1 MLLLQD
7 AHSLAVAGCG
17 KKGEGNVKKR
27 IIAGVLCAVFCI
39 TSLWGLAPATPQLQA
54 SAKENKLA
62 EGVPWNDTPMPA
74 LDSVRDS
81 SVAQET
87 KFTHKEWTGESGYVD
102 AYGDTVNAADVY
114 RINVQDATSSTTHSV
129 PYHSVDKA
137 VEGAVN
143 YKKEASDY
151 VQYLTGE
158 KEADWD
164 LVVLQNQ
171 TKAQAEQYK
180 DFYKKGYVVQGED
193 KWKEDLVLP
202 ASWTSYGLDKPIYA
216 NVQMP
221 WQSAYDRSV
230 KVPKAPV
237 NYNPVGLY
245 RKTFDVKDTMLR
257 TNGRVYLSFQGVES
271 CYYVYVNGKEVGYSE
286 DSFSPHSFDVTDY
299 LTEDGKD
306 NLLAVE
312 VHKFCDG
319 TWMEGQDMIYDGG
332 IFRDVYLY
340 STPLIH
346 IEDYH
351 VVTDLDEDYKDAD
364 LKVDVAVSNSST
376 ADLSDYAVDI
386 QLYNPDGS
394 VFMNGYTID
403 IPEVKRAAEDG
414 AKTTVAAS
422 GSHAVYGPKLWSA
435 EQPNLYTMVL
445 TLYHKSTGAYIES
458 LSQQLGFREIE
469 FISSEVNSNGQRK
482 TQDSEFQPMKIN
494 GKPILLKGTNRHDTD
509 PVYGKYVPEATV
521 RQDIETMK
529 RFNLNAVRTSHYSND
544 EYLYYLCDKYGLYVM
559 AETNVESHALMNKGD
574 SQKHFKKMVMDRTVT
589 AFNRLK
595 DRTSVVMWS
604 TGNEN
609 YYNSSKNYADGM
621 FFDLI
626 QYFKEKDPTRPVHC
640 ESSGNQNGVDMDSN
654 MYPTVGTVEG
664 KAKANMPYVL
674 CEYDHAMG
682 NAVGNIKEYWDAIR
696 SSDNML
702 GGFIWDWVDQ
712 SRLADLPQSKYD
724 YYSEE
729 FAHKTLY
736 PEEAEGKYYAYG
748 GDWKDQP
755 NDGSFCVNGLVS
767 PDRDVQPELYEVK
780 YIYQNFW
787 FTAGDIDLAR
797 GNVHV
802 YNESSFDNMDQYNL
816 VWKLSEDDTEL
827 ARGTEC
833 IDVKPREEADISLP
847 YIDKLPEERK
857 AGAEYYLTLELQ
869 LKSDTLYAKAGHVVA
884 HEQFLLPE
892 TLEQA
897 AWQPAAG
904 NVEIQ
909 DEDDGITVNGS
920 DFSFTIDKESGM
932 MRDYTYQGTLLMS
945 EGPVP
950 NFYRAPLNNDGSHDK
965 KWKNAAN
972 NPSLKDYE
980 IEEEGDG
987 RKTIR
992 TTLSFPEQP
1001 GLYTALDYTI
1011 EANGAVTVKM
1021 TSDATGTSLG
1031 NYLRIGTN
1039 MRLPGSYENITWYGD
1054 GPVESM
1060 SDRNNFAVVGRYQST
1075 VSEMFYPYLDTQDT
1089 GTLPGT
1095 KWFTVTDPDQNKA
1108 LVVAGREDVETSAL
1122 HFTVQD
1128 LTNAR
1133 HPYQLT
1139 PEDDT
1144 ILSVNLAS
1152 QGAGNKSCGP
1162 DTLAEYL
1169 IPNNKEY
1176 SYEYTL
1182 LPYDVAAAQNLTELT
1197 RGYRNVKV
1205 YEGNPTV
1212 KAFEKE
1218 VKEIVVYSSSQLE
1231 TLLDLQARYEGDP
1244 SYQGEGTVLTAEEKS
1259 FVSEEVVLLLQH
1271 KIKEA
1276 QDMADN
1282 PAAILWKDLSKN
1294 KLDSSMTKD
1303 SKYTLGYDEAENV
1316 SYLRGYFDLDSD
1328 QAKEVFDQQFK
1339 EGRAFTV
1346 EAYLNMNGSYDEM
1359 NMIFGKGD
1367 HTMGF
1372 RGTGSSLYFFIHNGT
1387 DWETCEA
1394 TGLYL
1399 EGWHHVAAMYSPE
1412 ENGTIMI
1419 ALDGSV
1425 IQKTTDVGTPSD
1437 SGYPFGIG
1445 HDAQTDRTGDNSY
1458 AAVRVY
1464 NRVLSEE
1471 ELQGQRDYDL
1481 GYRSQPAVSSSDEA
1495 AELWYEFACK
1505 PALVHFSK
1513 SKVSLEPGG
1522 ASKNISVTVAP
1533 KNYRNAALSVT
1544 SQNES
1549 IVSAKVNGSEI
1560 ELIPAAVGETAVKAE
1575 TDGGLYSLCR
1585 VTVKEKPADNQPG
1598 NTPVP
1603 DKSGQNNSPVSTVP
1617 QIYKITG
1624 LRAVKHKTTSIT
1636 LKWNGVSGA
1645 VYEVK
1650 RYDTGKKKWVS
1661 LKKGLRT
1668 SSFTDKK
1675 CKAGTHYKYMIVSTN
1690 PAGTSTSLNTATKPV
1705 KPVLRTLKRSGR
1717 TFRLKWKKCKADSIE
1732 IFMKTGKGKYK
1743 KIAVKK
1749 GSSISYK
1756 TKKLK
1761 KNNKY
1766 TFRIRAVMK
1775 GEGGKK
1781 IYSSYSK
1788 VKKR

>member
-1 MLLLQD
+1 
-7 AHSLAVAGCG
+7 
-17 KKGEGNVKKR
+17 
-27 IIAGVLCAVFCI
+27 
-39 TSLWGLAPATPQLQA
+39 
-54 SAKENKLA
+54 
-62 EGVPWNDTPMPA
+62 
-74 LDSVRDS
+74 
-81 SVAQET
+81 
-87 KFTHKEWTGESGYVD
+87 
-102 AYGDTVNAADVY
+102 
-114 RINVQDATSSTTHSV
+114 
-129 PYHSVDKA
+129 
-137 VEGAVN
+137 
-143 YKKEASDY
+143 
-151 VQYLTGE
+151 
-158 KEADWD
+158 
-164 LVVLQNQ
+164 
-171 TKAQAEQYK
+171 
-180 DFYKKGYVVQGED
+180 
-193 KWKEDLVLP
+193 
-202 ASWTSYGLDKPIYA
+202 
-216 NVQMP
+216 
-221 WQSAYDRSV
+221 
-230 KVPKAPV
+230 
-237 NYNPVGLY
+237 
-245 RKTFDVKDTMLR
+245 
-257 TNGRVYLSFQGVES
+257 
-271 CYYVYVNGKEVGYSE
+271 
-286 DSFSPHSFDVTDY
+286 
-299 LTEDGKD
+299 
-306 NLLAVE
+306 
-312 VHKFCDG
+312 
-319 TWMEGQDMIYDGG
+319 
-332 IFRDVYLY
+332 
-340 STPLIH
+340 
-346 IEDYH
+346 
-351 VVTDLDEDYKDAD
+351 
-364 LKVDVAVSNSST
+364 
-376 ADLSDYAVDI
+376 
-386 QLYNPDGS
+386 
-394 VFMNGYTID
+394 
-403 IPEVKRAAEDG
+403 
-414 AKTTVAAS
+414 
-422 GSHAVYGPKLWSA
+422 
-435 EQPNLYTMVL
+435 
-445 TLYHKSTGAYIES
+445 
-458 LSQQLGFREIE
+458 
-469 FISSEVNSNGQRK
+469 
-482 TQDSEFQPMKIN
+482 
-494 GKPILLKGTNRHDTD
+494 
-509 PVYGKYVPEATV
+509 
-521 RQDIETMK
+521 
-529 RFNLNAVRTSHYSND
+529 
-544 EYLYYLCDKYGLYVM
+544 
-559 AETNVESHALMNKGD
+559 
-574 SQKHFKKMVMDRTVT
+574 
-589 AFNRLK
+589 
-595 DRTSVVMWS
+595 
-604 TGNEN
+604 
-609 YYNSSKNYADGM
+609 
-621 FFDLI
+621 
-626 QYFKEKDPTRPVHC
+626 
-640 ESSGNQNGVDMDSN
+640 
-654 MYPTVGTVEG
+654 
-664 KAKANMPYVL
+664 MPYVL

-682 NAVGNIKEYWDAIR
+682 NAVGNMKEYWDAIR
-696 SSDNML
+696 SSENML

-712 SRLADLPQSKYD
+712 SRLADLPQFKYD

-736 PEEAEGKYYAYG
+736 SEEAEGKYYAYG

-802 YNESSFDNMDQYNL
+802 YNESSFDHMDQYDL

-827 ARGTEC
+827 ATGTEC

-847 YIDKLPEERK
+847 YMDKLPEERK
-857 AGAEYYLTLELQ
+857 AGAEYYLTLEMR

-884 HEQFLLPE
+884 QEQFLLPE
-892 TLEQA
+892 TLEHA
-897 AWQPAAG
+897 AYKPAAG

-909 DEDDGITVNGS
+909 DEDGGIAVNGS

-932 MRDYTYQGTLLMS
+932 LRDYTYRGTLLMS

-965 KWKNAAN
+965 KWKSAAN

-987 RKTIR
+987 RKIIR

-1011 EANGAVTVKM
+1011 EANGAVTVQM
-1021 TSDATGTSLG
+1021 TTDATSTSLG

-1095 KWFTVTDPDQNKA
+1095 KWFTVTDPDHNEA

-1139 PEDDT
+1139 PENDT

-1152 QGAGNKSCGP
+1152 QGTGNKSCGP

-1176 SYEYTL
+1176 FYEYTL
-1182 LPYDVAAAQNLTELT
+1182 LPYDVGAVQNLTELT
-1197 RGYRNVKV
+1197 RGYRNVEV

-1218 VKEIVVYSSSQLE
+1218 VKEIVVYSSSQLGA
-1231 TLLDLQARYEGDP
+1231 LLDLQARYEGDP
-1244 SYQGEGTVLTAEEKS
+1244 SHEGEGTVLTAEEKS

-1276 QDMADN
+1276 QDMADH
-1282 PAAILWKDLSKN
+1282 PAAIVWKDLSKN
-1294 KLDSSMTKD
+1294 KLDSSMTED

-1328 QAKEVFDQQFK
+1328 QAKEIFDQQFK

-1367 HTMGF
+1367 RTMGF
-1372 RGTGSSLYFFIHNGT
+1372 RGTASSLYFFIHNGT

-1412 ENGTIMI
+1412 ENGTLMI

-1437 SGYPFGIG
+1437 SSYPFGIG

-1464 NRVLSEE
+1464 NRMLSEE

-1481 GYRSQPAVSSSDEA
+1481 GYRSEPAVSSSDEA
-1495 AELWYEFACK
+1495 AELWHEFACK

-1522 ASKNISVTVAP
+1522 PSKTISATVAP
-1533 KNYRNAALSVT
+1533 RNYRNAALSVT

-1549 IVSAKVNGSEI
+1549 IVSVKVNGSEI
-1560 ELIPAAVGETAVKAE
+1560 ELNPAAVGEAAVKAE

-1585 VTVKEKPADNQPG
+1585 VTVKEKPVDNQPG
-1598 NTPVP
+1598 NTPGS
-1603 DKSGQNNSPVSTVP
+1603 DKTEQNNPPVTTAP
-1617 QIYKITG
+1617 HKITG
-1624 LRAVKHKTTSIT
+1624 LRAVKHKTTSIA
-1636 LKWNGVSGA
+1636 LKWDGVKGA

-1650 RYDTGKKKWVS
+1650 RYDAEKKKWVT
-1661 LKKGLRT
+1661 LKKGLKT
-1668 SSFTDKK
+1668 SSYTDTK
-1675 CKAGTHYKYMIVSTN
+1675 CKAGRHYKYMIVSVN
-1690 PAGTSTSLNTATKPV
+1690 PAGTSASLNTATKPA
-1705 KPVLRTLKRSGR
+1705 KPVLRSLKKSGR
-1717 TFRLKWKKCKADSIE
+1717 TFRLKWKKCRADSIE
-1732 IFMKTGKGKYK
+1732 IFMKKGKGKFK

-1749 GSSISYK
+1749 GSSTSYK
-1756 TKKLK
+1756 SKKLK
-1761 KNNKY
+1761 KNIKY
-1766 TFRIRAVMK
+1766 TFKIRAFMK

-1781 IYSSYSK
+1781 IYSSFTK
-1788 VKKR
+1788 VKRG

>member
-1 MLLLQD
+1 M
-7 AHSLAVAGCG
+7 
-17 KKGEGNVKKR
+17 KKR
-27 IIAGVLCAVFCI
+27 IIAGVLCAVFCV
-39 TSLWGLAPATPQLQA
+39 TSLWGLSPAVPQLQA
-54 SAKENKLA
+54 SEKENKAA
-62 EGVPWNDTPMPA
+62 EGVPWNDTPMPV
-74 LDSVRDS
+74 LESVRDS

-102 AYGDTVNAADVY
+102 AYGETVNAADVY
-114 RINVQDATSSTTHSV
+114 RINVQDATSSSTHSV

-137 VEGAVN
+137 IVGAVN
-143 YKKEASDY
+143 YKKEASEY
-151 VQYLTGE
+151 VQFLTGE

-180 DFYKKGYVVQGED
+180 DFYKKEYVVQGED

-202 ASWTSYGLDKPIYA
+202 ASWTSYGFDKPIYA

-364 LKVDVAVSNSST
+364 LNIDLAVSNSSR

-386 QLYNPDGS
+386 RLYNPDGS

-414 AKTTVAAS
+414 TRTTVTAS
-422 GSHAVYGPKLWSA
+422 GSHAVNGPKLWSA

-445 TLYHKSTGAYIES
+445 TLYNRSTGAYIES
-458 LSQQLGFREIE
+458 LSQQLGFREME
-469 FISSEVNSNGQRK
+469 FVSSEVNSNGQRK

-589 AFNRLK
+589 AYNRLK

-609 YYNSSKNYADGM
+609 YYNSNKNYADGM
-621 FFDLI
+621 FYDLI

-712 SRLADLPQSKYD
+712 SRLAELPQSKYD

-802 YNESSFDNMDQYNL
+802 YNESSFDNMDQYDL

-827 ARGTEC
+827 ATGTEC
-833 IDVKPREEADISLP
+833 IDVGPREEADISLP
-847 YIDKLPEERK
+847 YMDKLPEERK

-884 HEQFLLPE
+884 QEQFLLPE
-892 TLEQA
+892 TIEHA
-897 AWQPAAG
+897 SYQPAAG

-909 DEDDGITVNGS
+909 DEDEGIAVNGS
-920 DFSFTIDKESGM
+920 DFSFTIDKENGM
-932 MRDYTYQGTLLMS
+932 LKDYTYRGTLLMS

-965 KWKNAAN
+965 KWKSAAN

-1021 TSDATGTSLG
+1021 TTDATGTSLG

-1039 MRLPGSYENITWYGD
+1039 MRLPGGYENITWYGD

-1095 KWFTVTDPDQNKA
+1095 KWFTVTDPNQKEA

-1182 LPYDVAAAQNLTELT
+1182 LPYEVGAAQNLTELT
-1197 RGYRNVKV
+1197 RGYRNVEV

-1231 TLLDLQARYEGDP
+1231 ALLDLQARYEGDP
-1244 SYQGEGTVLTAEEKS
+1244 SYVGEGTVLTAEEKS

-1271 KIKEA
+1271 KIKEV
-1276 QDMADN
+1276 QDMADH

-1294 KLDSSMTKD
+1294 KLDSSMTGD

-1316 SYLRGYFDLDSD
+1316 SYLRGYFDLDFD
-1328 QAKEVFDQQFK
+1328 QAKEVFDRQFK

-1425 IQKTTDVGTPSD
+1425 IQKTTGVGTPSD

-1522 ASKNISVTVAP
+1522 PSKTISINVAP
-1533 KNYRNAALSVT
+1533 RNYRNAALSVT

-1549 IVSAKVNGSEI
+1549 VVTVKVDGSEI
-1560 ELIPAAVGETAVKAE
+1560 ELNPAAVGETAVKAE

-1585 VTVKEKPADNQPG
+1585 VSVKEKPVDNQPG
-1598 NTPVP
+1598 STPGS
-1603 DKSGQNNSPVSTVP
+1603 DQTGQNNPPVYIAAQP
-1617 QIYKITG
+1617 YKITG
-1624 LRAVKHKTTSIT
+1624 LRAVKHKTTSIA

-1650 RYDTGKKKWVS
+1650 RYDTGKKKWVT
-1661 LKKGLRT
+1661 LKKGLKT
-1668 SSFTDKK
+1668 SSFTDTK
-1675 CKAGTHYKYMIVSTN
+1675 CKAGRHYKYMIVSTN
-1690 PAGTSTSLNTATKPV
+1690 PAGTSSVLNTATKPA
-1705 KPVLRTLKRSGR
+1705 KSVLQSLKKSGC

-1732 IFMKTGKGKYK
+1732 IYMRAGKGKFK

-1749 GSSISYK
+1749 GNSTSYK

-1761 KNNKY
+1761 KNTKY
-1766 TFRIRAVMK
+1766 TFKIRAFMK

-1781 IYSSYSK
+1781 IYGSFSK
-1788 VKKR
+1788 VKKG

>member
-1 MLLLQD
+1 M
-7 AHSLAVAGCG
+7 
-17 KKGEGNVKKR
+17 KKR
-27 IIAGVLCAVFCI
+27 IFAGVLCAVFCV
-39 TSLWGLAPATPQLQA
+39 TSLWGLSPVTPQLQA
-54 SAKENKLA
+54 SVKENKAA
-62 EGVPWNDTPMPA
+62 EGVPWDNGTPMPA
-74 LDSVRDS
+74 LESVRDS
-81 SVAQET
+81 SVVQET

-102 AYGDTVNAADVY
+102 AYGETVNAADVY
-114 RINVQDATSSTTHSV
+114 RINVQDATSSSTHSV
-129 PYHSVDKA
+129 PYHSVEKA
-137 VEGAVN
+137 IEGAVN

-202 ASWTSYGLDKPIYA
+202 ASWTSYGFDKPIYA

-299 LTEDGKD
+299 LTEDGRD

-346 IEDYH
+346 IEDYQ
-351 VVTDLDEDYKDAD
+351 VVTNLDKDYKDAD
-364 LKVDVAVSNSST
+364 LDIDLAVSNSST

-386 QLYNPDGS
+386 QLYNSDGS

-403 IPEVKRAAEDG
+403 IPEVKKAAEDG
-414 AKTTVAAS
+414 ARTTVTAS

-445 TLYHKSTGAYIES
+445 TLYHKSTGAYVES

-469 FISSEVNSNGQRK
+469 FVSSEVNSNGQRK
-482 TQDSEFQPMKIN
+482 TQDSEFQPMRIN
-494 GKPILLKGTNRHDTD
+494 GMPILLKGTNRHDTD
-509 PVYGKYVPEATV
+509 PIYGKYVPEATV

-589 AFNRLK
+589 AYNRLK

-609 YYNSSKNYADGM
+609 YYNSYKNYADGM
-621 FFDLI
+621 FYDLI

-640 ESSGNQNGVDMDSN
+640 ESSGSQNGVDMDSN

-682 NAVGNIKEYWDAIR
+682 NAVGNMKEYWDAIR
-696 SSDNML
+696 SSENML

-712 SRLADLPQSKYD
+712 SRLAELPQFKYD

-736 PEEAEGKYYAYG
+736 SEEAEGKYYAYG

-802 YNESSFDNMDQYNL
+802 YNESSFDHMDQYDL

-827 ARGTEC
+827 ATGTEC

-847 YIDKLPEERK
+847 YMDKLPEERK
-857 AGAEYYLTLELQ
+857 AGAEYYLTLEMR

-884 HEQFLLPE
+884 QEQFLLPE
-892 TLEQA
+892 TLEHA
-897 AWQPAAG
+897 AYQPAAG

-909 DEDDGITVNGS
+909 DEDGGIAVNGS

-932 MRDYTYQGTLLMS
+932 LRNYTYRGTLLMS

-965 KWKNAAN
+965 KWKSAAN

-987 RKTIR
+987 RKIIR

-1011 EANGAVTVKM
+1011 EANGAVTVQM
-1021 TSDATGTSLG
+1021 TTDATSTSLG

-1039 MRLPGSYENITWYGD
+1039 MRLPGGYENITWYGD

-1095 KWFTVTDPDQNKA
+1095 KWFTVTDPNHNEA

-1139 PEDDT
+1139 PENDT

-1152 QGAGNKSCGP
+1152 QGTGNKSCGP

-1176 SYEYTL
+1176 FYEYTL
-1182 LPYDVAAAQNLTELT
+1182 LPYDVGAAQNLTELT
-1197 RGYRNVKV
+1197 RGYRNVEV

-1218 VKEIVVYSSSQLE
+1218 VKEIVVYSSSQLGA
-1231 TLLDLQARYEGDP
+1231 LLDLQARYEGDP
-1244 SYQGEGTVLTAEEKS
+1244 SYEGEGTVLTAEEKS

-1276 QDMADN
+1276 QDMADH
-1282 PAAILWKDLSKN
+1282 PASIVWKDLSEN
-1294 KLDSSMTKD
+1294 KLDSSMTED

-1328 QAKEVFDQQFK
+1328 QAKEIFDQQFK

-1367 HTMGF
+1367 RTMGF
-1372 RGTGSSLYFFIHNGT
+1372 RGTASSLYFFIHNGT

-1412 ENGTIMI
+1412 ENGTLMI

-1425 IQKTTDVGTPSD
+1425 IQRTTDVGTPSD

-1481 GYRSQPAVSSSDEA
+1481 GYRSDPAVSSSDES

-1513 SKVSLEPGG
+1513 SKVSLETGG
-1522 ASKNISVTVAP
+1522 PSKTISASVAP
-1533 KNYRNAALSVT
+1533 RNYRNAALSVT

-1549 IVSAKVNGSEI
+1549 IVSIKVNGSEI
-1560 ELIPAAVGETAVKAE
+1560 ELNPAAVGEAAVKAE

-1585 VTVKEKPADNQPG
+1585 VTVKEKPVDNQPG
-1598 NTPVP
+1598 NTPGS
-1603 DKSGQNNSPVSTVP
+1603 DKTEQNNPPVITAP
-1617 QIYKITG
+1617 HKITG
-1624 LRAVKHKTTSIT
+1624 LRAVKHKTTSIA
-1636 LKWNGVSGA
+1636 LKWDGVKGA

-1650 RYDTGKKKWVS
+1650 RYDAGKKKWVT
-1661 LKKGLRT
+1661 LKKGLKT
-1668 SSFTDKK
+1668 SSYTDTK
-1675 CKAGTHYKYMIVSTN
+1675 CKAGRHYKYMIVSVN
-1690 PAGTSTSLNTATKPV
+1690 PAGTSASLNTATKPA
-1705 KPVLRTLKRSGR
+1705 KLVLRSLKKSGR
-1717 TFRLKWKKCKADSIE
+1717 TYRLKWKKCRADSIE
-1732 IFMKTGKGKYK
+1732 IFMKKGKGKFK

-1749 GSSISYK
+1749 GSSTSYK
-1756 TKKLK
+1756 SKKLK
-1761 KNNKY
+1761 KNIKY
-1766 TFRIRAVMK
+1766 TFKIRAFMK

-1781 IYSSYSK
+1781 IYSSFTK
-1788 VKKR
+1788 VKRG

>member
-1 MLLLQD
+1 M
-7 AHSLAVAGCG
+7 
-17 KKGEGNVKKR
+17 KKR
-27 IIAGVLCAVFCI
+27 IFAGVLCAVFCV
-39 TSLWGLAPATPQLQA
+39 TSLWGLSPVTPQLQA
-54 SAKENKLA
+54 SVKENKA
-62 EGVPWNDTPMPA
+62 VEGVPWDNGTPMPA
-74 LDSVRDS
+74 LESVRDS

-102 AYGDTVNAADVY
+102 AYGETVNAADVY
-114 RINVQDATSSTTHSV
+114 RINVQDATSSSTHSV
-129 PYHSVDKA
+129 PYHSVEKA
-137 VEGAVN
+137 IEGAVN

-151 VQYLTGE
+151 VQFLTGE

-202 ASWTSYGLDKPIYA
+202 ASWTSYGFDKPIYA

-346 IEDYH
+346 IEDYQ
-351 VVTDLDEDYKDAD
+351 VVTDLDKDYKDAD
-364 LKVDVAVSNSST
+364 LNIDLAVSNSST

-386 QLYNPDGS
+386 QLFNPDGS

-414 AKTTVAAS
+414 ARTTVTAS

-445 TLYHKSTGAYIES
+445 TLYHKSTGAYVES

-469 FISSEVNSNGQRK
+469 FVSSEVNSNGQRK

-494 GKPILLKGTNRHDTD
+494 GMPILLKGTNRHDTD
-509 PVYGKYVPEATV
+509 PIYGKYVPEATV

-589 AFNRLK
+589 AYNRLK

-609 YYNSSKNYADGM
+609 YYTSSKNYADGM
-621 FFDLI
+621 FYDLI

-664 KAKANMPYVL
+664 KARANMPYVL

-682 NAVGNIKEYWDAIR
+682 NAVGNMKEYWDAIR
-696 SSDNML
+696 SSENML

-712 SRLADLPQSKYD
+712 SRLADLPQFKYD

-736 PEEAEGKYYAYG
+736 SEEAEGKYYAYG

-767 PDRDVQPELYEVK
+767 PDRDVQPELYEVT

-802 YNESSFDNMDQYNL
+802 YNESSFDHMDQYDL

-827 ARGTEC
+827 ATGTEC

-847 YIDKLPEERK
+847 YMDKLPEERK
-857 AGAEYYLTLELQ
+857 AGAEYYLTLEMR

-884 HEQFLLPE
+884 QEQFLLPE
-892 TLEQA
+892 TLEHA
-897 AWQPAAG
+897 AYKPAAG

-909 DEDDGITVNGS
+909 DEDGGIAVNGS

-932 MRDYTYQGTLLMS
+932 LRDYTYRGTLLMS

-965 KWKNAAN
+965 KWKSAAN

-987 RKTIR
+987 RKIIR
-992 TTLSFPEQP
+992 TILSFPEQP

-1011 EANGAVTVKM
+1011 EANGAVTVQM
-1021 TSDATGTSLG
+1021 TTDATSTSLG

-1039 MRLPGSYENITWYGD
+1039 MRLPGGYENITWYGD

-1095 KWFTVTDPDQNKA
+1095 KWFTVTDPDHNEA

-1139 PEDDT
+1139 PENDT

-1152 QGAGNKSCGP
+1152 QGTGNKSCGP

-1176 SYEYTL
+1176 FYEYTL
-1182 LPYDVAAAQNLTELT
+1182 LPYDVGAVQNLTELT
-1197 RGYRNVKV
+1197 RGYRNVEV

-1218 VKEIVVYSSSQLE
+1218 VKEIVVYSSSQLGA
-1231 TLLDLQARYEGDP
+1231 LLDLQARYEGDP
-1244 SYQGEGTVLTAEEKS
+1244 SYEGEGTVLTAEEKS

-1276 QDMADN
+1276 QDMADH
-1282 PAAILWKDLSKN
+1282 PASIVWMDLSEN
-1294 KLDSSMTKD
+1294 KLDSSMTED

-1328 QAKEVFDQQFK
+1328 QAKEIFDQQFK

-1367 HTMGF
+1367 RTMGF
-1372 RGTGSSLYFFIHNGT
+1372 RGTASSLYFFIHNGT

-1412 ENGTIMI
+1412 ENGTLMI

-1425 IQKTTDVGTPSD
+1425 IQRTTDVGTPSD

-1481 GYRSQPAVSSSDEA
+1481 GYRSDPAVSSSDEA

-1513 SKVSLEPGG
+1513 SKVSLETGG
-1522 ASKNISVTVAP
+1522 PSKTISASVAP
-1533 KNYRNAALSVT
+1533 RNYRNAALSVT

-1549 IVSAKVNGSEI
+1549 IVSIKVNGSEI
-1560 ELIPAAVGETAVKAE
+1560 ELNPAAVGEAAVKAE

-1585 VTVKEKPADNQPG
+1585 VTVKEKPVDNQPG
-1598 NTPVP
+1598 NTPGS
-1603 DKSGQNNSPVSTVP
+1603 DKTEQNNPPVTTVP
-1617 QIYKITG
+1617 HKITG
-1624 LRAVKHKTTSIT
+1624 LRAVKHKTTSIA
-1636 LKWNGVSGA
+1636 LKWDGVKGA

-1650 RYDTGKKKWVS
+1650 RYDAEKKKWVT
-1661 LKKGLRT
+1661 LKKGLKT
-1668 SSFTDKK
+1668 SSYTDTK
-1675 CKAGTHYKYMIVSTN
+1675 CKAGRHYKYMIVSVN
-1690 PAGTSTSLNTATKPV
+1690 PAGTSASLNTATKPA
-1705 KPVLRTLKRSGR
+1705 KPVLRSLKKSGR
-1717 TFRLKWKKCKADSIE
+1717 TFRLKWKKCRADSIE
-1732 IFMKTGKGKYK
+1732 IFMKKGKGKFK

-1749 GSSISYK
+1749 GSSTSYK
-1756 TKKLK
+1756 SKKLK
-1761 KNNKY
+1761 KNIKY
-1766 TFRIRAVMK
+1766 TFKIRAFMK

-1781 IYSSYSK
+1781 IYSSFTK
-1788 VKKR
+1788 VKRG

>member
-1 MLLLQD
+1 M
-7 AHSLAVAGCG
+7 
-17 KKGEGNVKKR
+17 KKR
-27 IIAGVLCAVFCI
+27 IIAGVLCAVFCV
-39 TSLWGLAPATPQLQA
+39 TSLWGLSPAVPQLQA
-54 SAKENKLA
+54 SEKENKAA
-62 EGVPWNDTPMPA
+62 EGVPWNDTPMPV
-74 LDSVRDS
+74 LESVRDS

-102 AYGDTVNAADVY
+102 AYGETVNAADVY
-114 RINVQDATSSTTHSV
+114 RINVQDATSSSTHSV

-137 VEGAVN
+137 IEGAVN
-143 YKKEASDY
+143 YKKEASEY
-151 VQYLTGE
+151 VQFLTGE

-202 ASWTSYGLDKPIYA
+202 ASWTSYGFDKPIYA

-364 LKVDVAVSNSST
+364 LNIDLAVSNSSR

-386 QLYNPDGS
+386 RLYNPDGS

-414 AKTTVAAS
+414 TRTTVTAS
-422 GSHAVYGPKLWSA
+422 GSHAVNGPKLWSA

-445 TLYHKSTGAYIES
+445 TLYNRSTGAYIES
-458 LSQQLGFREIE
+458 LSQQLGFREME
-469 FISSEVNSNGQRK
+469 FVSSEVNSNGQRK

-589 AFNRLK
+589 AYNRLK

-609 YYNSSKNYADGM
+609 YYNSNKNYADGM
-621 FFDLI
+621 FYDLI

-712 SRLADLPQSKYD
+712 SRLAELPQSKYD

-787 FTAGDIDLAR
+787 FTAGDIDLAK

-802 YNESSFDNMDQYNL
+802 YNESSFDNMDQYDL

-827 ARGTEC
+827 ATGTEC
-833 IDVKPREEADISLP
+833 IDVGPREEADISLP
-847 YIDKLPEERK
+847 YMDKLPEERK

-884 HEQFLLPE
+884 QEQFLLPE
-892 TLEQA
+892 TLEHA
-897 AWQPAAG
+897 SYQPAAG

-909 DEDDGITVNGS
+909 DEDEGIAVNGS
-920 DFSFTIDKESGM
+920 DFSFTIDKENGM
-932 MRDYTYQGTLLMS
+932 LKDYTYRGTLLMS

-965 KWKNAAN
+965 KWKSAAN

-1021 TSDATGTSLG
+1021 TTDATGTSLG

-1039 MRLPGSYENITWYGD
+1039 MRLPGGYENITWYGD

-1095 KWFTVTDPDQNKA
+1095 KWFTVTDPNQKEA

-1182 LPYDVAAAQNLTELT
+1182 LPYEVGAAQNLTELT
-1197 RGYRNVKV
+1197 RGYRNVEV

-1218 VKEIVVYSSSQLE
+1218 VKEIVVYSSSQLK

-1244 SYQGEGTVLTAEEKS
+1244 SYVGEGTVLTAEEKS

-1271 KIKEA
+1271 KIKEV
-1276 QDMADN
+1276 QDMADH

-1294 KLDSSMTKD
+1294 KLDSSMTGD

-1328 QAKEVFDQQFK
+1328 QAKEVFDRQFK

-1522 ASKNISVTVAP
+1522 PSKTISINVAP
-1533 KNYRNAALSVT
+1533 RNYRNAALSVT

-1549 IVSAKVNGSEI
+1549 VVTVKVDGSEI
-1560 ELIPAAVGETAVKAE
+1560 ELNPAAVGETAVKAE

-1585 VTVKEKPADNQPG
+1585 VSVKEKPVDNQPG
-1598 NTPVP
+1598 STPGS
-1603 DKSGQNNSPVSTVP
+1603 DQTGQNNPPVYIAAQP
-1617 QIYKITG
+1617 YKITG
-1624 LRAVKHKTTSIT
+1624 LRAVKHKTTSIA

-1650 RYDTGKKKWVS
+1650 RYDTGKKKWVT
-1661 LKKGLRT
+1661 LKKGLKT
-1668 SSFTDKK
+1668 SSFTDTK
-1675 CKAGTHYKYMIVSTN
+1675 CKAGRHYKYMIVSTN
-1690 PAGTSTSLNTATKPV
+1690 PAGTSTVLNTATKPA
-1705 KPVLRTLKRSGR
+1705 KPVIRSLKKSGS
-1717 TFRLKWKKCKADSIE
+1717 TFRLKWKKSKADSIE
-1732 IFMKTGKGKYK
+1732 IYMRAGKGKFK
-1743 KIAVKK
+1743 KTAVKK
-1749 GSSISYK
+1749 GNSTSYK

-1761 KNNKY
+1761 KNTKY
-1766 TFRIRAVMK
+1766 TFKIRAFMK

-1781 IYSSYSK
+1781 IYGSFSK
-1788 VKKR
+1788 VKKG

>member
-1 MLLLQD
+1 M
-7 AHSLAVAGCG
+7 
-17 KKGEGNVKKR
+17 KKR
-27 IIAGVLCAVFCI
+27 IFAGVLCAVFCV
-39 TSLWGLAPATPQLQA
+39 TSLWGLSPVTPQLQA
-54 SAKENKLA
+54 SVKENKA
-62 EGVPWNDTPMPA
+62 VEGVPWDNGTPMPA
-74 LDSVRDS
+74 LESVRDS

-102 AYGDTVNAADVY
+102 AYGETVNAADVY
-114 RINVQDATSSTTHSV
+114 RINVQDATSSSTHSV
-129 PYHSVDKA
+129 PYHSVEKA
-137 VEGAVN
+137 IEGAVN

-202 ASWTSYGLDKPIYA
+202 ASWTSYGFDKPIYA

-299 LTEDGKD
+299 LTEDGRD

-346 IEDYH
+346 IEDYQ
-351 VVTDLDEDYKDAD
+351 VVTDLDENYKDAD
-364 LKVDVAVSNSST
+364 LNIDLAVSNSST

-386 QLYNPDGS
+386 QLFNPDGS

-403 IPEVKRAAEDG
+403 IPEVKKAAEDG
-414 AKTTVAAS
+414 ARTTVTAS

-445 TLYHKSTGAYIES
+445 TLYHKSTGAYVES

-469 FISSEVNSNGQRK
+469 FVSSEVNSNGQRK
-482 TQDSEFQPMKIN
+482 TQDSEFQPMRIN
-494 GKPILLKGTNRHDTD
+494 GMPILLKGTNRHDTD
-509 PVYGKYVPEATV
+509 PIYGKYVPEATV

-589 AFNRLK
+589 AYNRLK

-609 YYNSSKNYADGM
+609 YYNSNKNYADGM
-621 FFDLI
+621 FYDLI

-664 KAKANMPYVL
+664 KARANMPYVL

-696 SSDNML
+696 SSENML

-712 SRLADLPQSKYD
+712 SRLADLPQFKYD

-736 PEEAEGKYYAYG
+736 SEEAEGKYYAYG

-802 YNESSFDNMDQYNL
+802 YNESSFDHMDQYDL

-827 ARGTEC
+827 ATGTEC

-847 YIDKLPEERK
+847 YMDKLPEERK
-857 AGAEYYLTLELQ
+857 AGAEYYLTLEMR

-884 HEQFLLPE
+884 QEQFLLPE
-892 TLEQA
+892 TLEHA
-897 AWQPAAG
+897 AYQPAAG

-909 DEDDGITVNGS
+909 DEDGGIAVNGS

-932 MRDYTYQGTLLMS
+932 LRDYTYRGTLLMS

-950 NFYRAPLNNDGSHDK
+950 NFYRAPLNNDSSHDK
-965 KWKNAAN
+965 KWKSAAN

-987 RKTIR
+987 RKIIR

-1011 EANGAVTVKM
+1011 EANGAVTVQM
-1021 TSDATGTSLG
+1021 TTDATSTSLG

-1039 MRLPGSYENITWYGD
+1039 MRLPGGYENIAWYGD

-1095 KWFTVTDPDQNKA
+1095 KWFTVTDPDHNEA

-1139 PEDDT
+1139 PENDT

-1152 QGAGNKSCGP
+1152 QGTGNKSCGP

-1176 SYEYTL
+1176 FYEYTL
-1182 LPYDVAAAQNLTELT
+1182 LPYDVGAAQNLTELT
-1197 RGYRNVKV
+1197 RGYRNVEV

-1218 VKEIVVYSSSQLE
+1218 VKEIVVYSSSQLGA
-1231 TLLDLQARYEGDP
+1231 LLDLQARYEGDP
-1244 SYQGEGTVLTAEEKS
+1244 SYEGEGTVLTAEEKS

-1276 QDMADN
+1276 QDMADH
-1282 PAAILWKDLSKN
+1282 PASIVWKDLSEN
-1294 KLDSSMTKD
+1294 KLDSSMTED

-1328 QAKEVFDQQFK
+1328 QAKEIFDQQFK

-1367 HTMGF
+1367 RTMGF
-1372 RGTGSSLYFFIHNGT
+1372 RGTASSLYFFIHNGT

-1412 ENGTIMI
+1412 ENGTLMI

-1425 IQKTTDVGTPSD
+1425 IQRTTDVGTPSD

-1481 GYRSQPAVSSSDEA
+1481 GYRSDPAVSSSDEA

-1513 SKVSLEPGG
+1513 SKVSLETGG
-1522 ASKNISVTVAP
+1522 PSKTISASVAP
-1533 KNYRNAALSVT
+1533 RNYRNAALSVT

-1549 IVSAKVNGSEI
+1549 IVSIKVNGSEI
-1560 ELIPAAVGETAVKAE
+1560 ELNPAAVGEAAVKAE

-1585 VTVKEKPADNQPG
+1585 VTVKEKPVDNQPG
-1598 NTPVP
+1598 NTPGS
-1603 DKSGQNNSPVSTVP
+1603 DKTEQNNPPVITAP
-1617 QIYKITG
+1617 HKITG
-1624 LRAVKHKTTSIT
+1624 LRAVKHKTTSIA
-1636 LKWNGVSGA
+1636 LKWDGVKGA

-1650 RYDTGKKKWVS
+1650 RYDAEKKKWVS
-1661 LKKGLRT
+1661 LKKDLKT
-1668 SSFTDKK
+1668 SSYTDTK
-1675 CKAGTHYKYMIVSTN
+1675 CKAGRHYKYMIVSVN
-1690 PAGTSTSLNTATKPV
+1690 PAGTSASLNTATKPA
-1705 KPVLRTLKRSGR
+1705 KLVLRSLKKSGR
-1717 TFRLKWKKCKADSIE
+1717 TYRLKWKKCRADSIE
-1732 IFMKTGKGKYK
+1732 IFMKKGKGKFK

-1749 GSSISYK
+1749 GSSTSYK
-1756 TKKLK
+1756 SKKLK
-1761 KNNKY
+1761 KNIKY
-1766 TFRIRAVMK
+1766 TFKIRAFMK

-1781 IYSSYSK
+1781 IYSSFTK
-1788 VKKR
+1788 VKKG

>member
-1 MLLLQD
+1 M
-7 AHSLAVAGCG
+7 
-17 KKGEGNVKKR
+17 KKR
-27 IIAGVLCAVFCI
+27 IIAGVLCAVFCV
-39 TSLWGLAPATPQLQA
+39 TSLWGLSPAVPQLQA
-54 SAKENKLA
+54 SEKENKAA
-62 EGVPWNDTPMPA
+62 EGVPWNDTPMPV
-74 LDSVRDS
+74 LESVRDS

-102 AYGDTVNAADVY
+102 AYGETVNAADVY
-114 RINVQDATSSTTHSV
+114 RINVQDATSSSTHSV

-137 VEGAVN
+137 IEGAVN
-143 YKKEASDY
+143 YKKEASEY
-151 VQYLTGE
+151 VQFLTGE

-180 DFYKKGYVVQGED
+180 DFYKKEYVVQGED

-202 ASWTSYGLDKPIYA
+202 ASWTSYGFDKPIYA

-364 LKVDVAVSNSST
+364 LNIDLAVSNSSR

-386 QLYNPDGS
+386 RLYNPDGS

-414 AKTTVAAS
+414 TRTTVTAS
-422 GSHAVYGPKLWSA
+422 GSHAVNGPKLWSA

-445 TLYHKSTGAYIES
+445 TLYNRSTGAYIES
-458 LSQQLGFREIE
+458 LSQQLGFREME
-469 FISSEVNSNGQRK
+469 FVSSEVNSNGQRK

-589 AFNRLK
+589 AYNRLK

-609 YYNSSKNYADGM
+609 YYNSNKNYADGM
-621 FFDLI
+621 FYDLI

-712 SRLADLPQSKYD
+712 SRLAELPQSKYD

-802 YNESSFDNMDQYNL
+802 YNESSFDNMDQYDL

-827 ARGTEC
+827 ATGTEC
-833 IDVKPREEADISLP
+833 IDVGPREEADISLP
-847 YIDKLPEERK
+847 YMDKLPEERK

-884 HEQFLLPE
+884 QEQFLLPE
-892 TLEQA
+892 TIEHA
-897 AWQPAAG
+897 SYQPAAG

-909 DEDDGITVNGS
+909 DEDEGIAVNGS
-920 DFSFTIDKESGM
+920 DFSFTIDKENGM
-932 MRDYTYQGTLLMS
+932 LKDYTYRGTLLMS

-965 KWKNAAN
+965 KWKSAAN

-1021 TSDATGTSLG
+1021 TTDATGTSLG

-1039 MRLPGSYENITWYGD
+1039 MRLPGGYENITWYGD

-1095 KWFTVTDPDQNKA
+1095 KWFTVTDPNQKEA

-1182 LPYDVAAAQNLTELT
+1182 LPYEVGAAQNLTELT
-1197 RGYRNVKV
+1197 RGYRNVEV

-1231 TLLDLQARYEGDP
+1231 ALLDLQARYEGDP
-1244 SYQGEGTVLTAEEKS
+1244 SYVGEGTVLTAEEKS

-1271 KIKEA
+1271 KIKEV
-1276 QDMADN
+1276 QDMADH

-1294 KLDSSMTKD
+1294 KLDSSMTGD

-1328 QAKEVFDQQFK
+1328 QAKEVFDRQFK

-1522 ASKNISVTVAP
+1522 PSKTISINVAP
-1533 KNYRNAALSVT
+1533 RNYRNAALSVT

-1549 IVSAKVNGSEI
+1549 VVTVKVDGSEI
-1560 ELIPAAVGETAVKAE
+1560 ELNPAAVGETAVKAE

-1585 VTVKEKPADNQPG
+1585 VSVKEKPVDNQPG
-1598 NTPVP
+1598 STPGS
-1603 DKSGQNNSPVSTVP
+1603 DQTGQNNPPVYIAAQP
-1617 QIYKITG
+1617 YKITG
-1624 LRAVKHKTTSIT
+1624 LRAVKHKTTSIA

-1650 RYDTGKKKWVS
+1650 RYDTGKKKWVT
-1661 LKKGLRT
+1661 LKKGLKT
-1668 SSFTDKK
+1668 SSFTDTK
-1675 CKAGTHYKYMIVSTN
+1675 CKAGRHYKYMIVSTN
-1690 PAGTSTSLNTATKPV
+1690 PAGTSTVLNTATKPA
-1705 KPVLRTLKRSGR
+1705 KPVIRSLKKSGS
-1717 TFRLKWKKCKADSIE
+1717 TFRLKWKKSKADSIE
-1732 IFMKTGKGKYK
+1732 IYMRAGKGKFK
-1743 KIAVKK
+1743 KTAVKK
-1749 GSSISYK
+1749 GNSTSYK

-1761 KNNKY
+1761 KNTKY
-1766 TFRIRAVMK
+1766 TFKIRAFMK

-1781 IYSSYSK
+1781 IYGSFSK
-1788 VKKR
+1788 VKKG

>member
-7 AHSLAVAGCG
+7 VHGLAADCG
-17 KKGEGNVKKR
+17 KKGEGNMKKR
-27 IIAGVLCAVFCI
+27 ITAGVLCAVFCI
-39 TSLWGLAPATPQLQA
+39 TSLWGLSPVTPQLQA
-54 SAKENKLA
+54 SAKENKVE
-62 EGVPWNDTPMPA
+62 EGVPWNDTPMPV
-74 LDSVRDS
+74 LESVRDS

-87 KFTHKEWTGESGYVD
+87 KFTHKEWTGTRGYVD
-102 AYGDTVNAADVY
+102 AYGETVNAADVY
-114 RINVQDATSSTTHSV
+114 RINVQDASSSSTHSV

-137 VEGAVN
+137 IEGAVN

-164 LVVLQNQ
+164 LVVVQNQ

-180 DFYKKGYVVQGED
+180 DFYKKGYVVQEED
-193 KWKEDLVLP
+193 KWKEDLQLP
-202 ASWTSYGLDKPIYA
+202 ASWTSYGFDKPIYA

-230 KVPKAPV
+230 NVPRAPV

-286 DSFSPHSFDVTDY
+286 DSFSPHSFGVTDY
-299 LTEDGKD
+299 LTENGKD

-346 IEDYH
+346 IEDYQ

-364 LKVDVAVSNSST
+364 LNIELAVSNSST

-403 IPEVKRAAEDG
+403 IPEVKRASGDG
-414 AKTTVAAS
+414 ARTTVTAS
-422 GSHAVYGPKLWSA
+422 GSQAVYGPKLWSA

-469 FISSEVNSNGQRK
+469 FVSSEVNSNGQRK

-494 GKPILLKGTNRHDTD
+494 GMPILLKGANRHDTD

-609 YYNSSKNYADGM
+609 YYNSNKNYADGM
-621 FFDLI
+621 FYDLI

-664 KAKANMPYVL
+664 KARANMPYVL

-724 YYSEE
+724 YYAEE

-736 PEEAEGKYYAYG
+736 SEEAEGRYYAYG

-787 FTAGDIDLAR
+787 FTAGDMDLAR
-797 GNVHV
+797 GNVHI
-802 YNESSFDNMDQYNL
+802 YNESSFDNMDQYEL

-833 IDVKPREEADISLP
+833 IGVKPREEADISLP
-847 YIDKLPEERK
+847 YMDKLPEERK
-857 AGAEYYLTLELQ
+857 AGAEYYLTLEMR

-892 TLEQA
+892 TLEHA
-897 AWQPAAG
+897 AYQPAEG

-909 DEDDGITVNGS
+909 DEDEGIAVNGT
-920 DFSFTIDKESGM
+920 DFSFSIDKESGM
-932 MRDYTYQGTLLMS
+932 LRDYTYRGTLLMS

-965 KWKNAAN
+965 KWKSAAS

-980 IEEEGDG
+980 IEEKADG
-987 RKTIR
+987 RKIIR

-1001 GLYTALDYTI
+1001 GLYTALDYTV
-1011 EANGAVTVKM
+1011 EANGAVTVQM
-1021 TSDATGTSLG
+1021 TTDATSTSLG

-1039 MRLPGSYENITWYGD
+1039 MRLPGGYENITWYGD

-1095 KWFTVTDPDQNKA
+1095 KWFTVTDPNQNEA

-1152 QGAGNKSCGP
+1152 QGTGNKSCGP

-1182 LPYDVAAAQNLTELT
+1182 LPYDAGAAQNLTELT
-1197 RGYRNVKV
+1197 RGYRNVEV

-1218 VKEIVVYSSSQLE
+1218 VKEIVVYSSSQLGA
-1231 TLLDLQARYEGDP
+1231 LLDLQARYEGDP
-1244 SYQGEGTVLTAEEKS
+1244 SYEGEGTVLTAEEKS

-1276 QDMADN
+1276 QDMADH
-1282 PAAILWKDLSKN
+1282 PASIVWKDLSKN
-1294 KLDSSMTKD
+1294 KLDSSMTEE
-1303 SKYTLGYDEAENV
+1303 SKYTLGYDESENV

-1328 QAKEVFDQQFK
+1328 RAKEIFNQQFK

-1367 HTMGF
+1367 RTMGF

-1394 TGLYL
+1394 AGLYL

-1412 ENGTIMI
+1412 ENGTLMI

-1425 IQKTTDVGTPSD
+1425 IQKTTDVGIPSD

-1471 ELQGQRDYDL
+1471 ELLGQRDYDL
-1481 GYRSQPAVSSSDEA
+1481 GFRSEPAVSSSDEA

-1522 ASKNISVTVAP
+1522 PSKTISATVAP
-1533 KNYRNAALSVT
+1533 RNYRNAALSVT

-1549 IVSAKVNGSEI
+1549 IVLVKMNGSEI
-1560 ELIPAAVGETAVKAE
+1560 ELSPAAVGETAVKAE

-1585 VTVKEKPADNQPG
+1585 VTVKEKPADNHPG
-1598 NTPVP
+1598 NTPGS
-1603 DKSGQNNSPVSTVP
+1603 DKTDQNNPPVTTVP
-1617 QIYKITG
+1617 QPYKITG
-1624 LRAVKHKTTSIT
+1624 LRAVKHKTASIA
-1636 LKWNGVSGA
+1636 LKWDGVSGA

-1650 RYDTGKKKWVS
+1650 RYDAGKKKWVT
-1661 LKKGLRT
+1661 LKKGLKT
-1668 SSFTDKK
+1668 SSYTDKK
-1675 CKAGTHYKYMIVSTN
+1675 CKAGRHYKYMIVSAN
-1690 PAGTSTSLNTATKPV
+1690 PAGTSVSLNTATKPA
-1705 KPVLRTLKRSGR
+1705 KPVLRSLKKSSRI
-1717 TFRLKWKKCKADSIE
+1717 FRLKWKKCRADSIE
-1732 IFMKTGKGKYK
+1732 IFMKMGKNKFK

-1749 GSSISYK
+1749 GSRTLYK
-1756 TKKLK
+1756 SKKLK
-1761 KNNKY
+1761 KNIKY
-1766 TFRIRAVMK
+1766 TFKIRAFMK
-1775 GEGGKK
+1775 SGVGKK
-1781 IYSSYSK
+1781 IYSSFSK
-1788 VKKR
+1788 LKKG